1 MAASNI
7 ESEII
12 SSEEQPT
19 DQDTTNRT
27 PIGAKL
33 VKKLETLGECVFP
46 PLNLS
51 IFSSAANSSKSSSN
65 EPTSN
70 ESESSR
76 NVNKIA
82 SMSCTLPSE

>member
-7 ESEII
+7 ESEINEI

-33 VKKLETLGECVFP
+33 VKKLETLGECFSP
-46 PLNLS
+46 QNFS

-70 ESESSR
+70 ESDTSR
-76 NVNKIA
+76 NVAKIA
-82 SMSCTLPSE
+82 SM